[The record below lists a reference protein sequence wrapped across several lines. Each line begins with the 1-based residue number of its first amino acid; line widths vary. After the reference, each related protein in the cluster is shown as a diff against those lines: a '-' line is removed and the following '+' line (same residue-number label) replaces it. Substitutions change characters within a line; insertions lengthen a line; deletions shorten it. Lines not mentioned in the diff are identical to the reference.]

1 MCGTMGPGNK
11 CWHDTVGVG
20 SGVGHHD
27 HFIQMTTPP
36 KRILLGEIVAA
47 HGIRGE
53 VGIKTYTAEPEAI
66 GDYGLLSDATGQRS
80 FEITGLKMTAKG
92 IVARIK
98 GVTDR
103 TGAEALKGTGLYVA
117 RAALPEAAEDE
128 GEYYNADL
136 IGLAAVAPDG
146 TALGTIVSVENF
158 GAGDLIEIK
167 FAGRNATEF
176 VPFTDACVPTVDIAG
191 GKVTVIL
198 PEIIEG
204 DPPPGEPGADEP
216 H

>member
-1 MCGTMGPGNK
+1 
-11 CWHDTVGVG
+11 
-20 SGVGHHD
+20 
-27 HFIQMTTPP
+27 MTTAP

-66 GDYGLLSDATGQRS
+66 ADYGPLSDEAGKRT
-80 FEITGLKMTAKG
+80 FEITAVKMTAKG

-117 RAALPEAAEDE
+117 REALPKAAEDE
-128 GEYYNADL
+128 GEYYHADL
-136 IGLAAVAPDG
+136 IGLSAVAPDG
-146 TALGTIVSVENF
+146 TALGTIVAVANF

-176 VPFTDACVPTVDIAG
+176 VPFTDACVPAVEIAT
-191 GKVTVIL
+191 GKVTVIM
-198 PEIIEG
+198 PEMVEG
-204 DPPPGEPGADEP
+204 EPPPGETPGEAG
-216 H
+216 